1 MEPIDLV
8 KQFKEEYAQAK
19 KPLLLKTRPAR
30 YLSIEGEG
38 KPGEQGFQD
47 AMGALFTVAYTIKMK
62 RKFAGETDYKVA
74 PPEAIYHCC
83 SPWKW
88 QLMIRVPEFIRKAD
102 LVAARKAIEAKKK
115 PVPFEKVN
123 LVKVS
128 EGLCVQMLHVGPY
141 DQVQRVVEAM
151 ASFAD
156 AQGYE
161 LAGPHHEIY
170 FSDPHRVKPEKLKTL
185 VRHPARKL
193 K

>member
-1 MEPIDLV
+1 MDPIDLV
-8 KQFKEEYAQAK
+8 KQFKDEYVQAK
-19 KPLLLKTRPAR
+19 KPVLLRTTPAW
-30 YLSIEGEG
+30 YLSIEGGG
-38 KPGEQGFQD
+38 KPGEQEFQD
-47 AMGALFTVAYTIKMK
+47 AMGALFTVAYTIKMT

-74 PPEAIYHCC
+74 PPEGIYHCC
-83 SPWKW
+83 DPWKW
-88 QLMIRVPEFIRKAD
+88 QLMIRVPEFIKKPD
-102 LVAARKAIEAKKK
+102 LTAARKAIAAKKK

-128 EGLCVQMLHVGPY
+128 EGPCVQMLHVGPY

-151 ASFAD
+151 AAFAA

-170 FSDPHRVKPEKLKTL
+170 FSDPHRVEPEKLKTV